1 MPRAFS
7 ESEKQ
12 LIEESLIQQGQKQ
25 FSAFGLRKTNVEE
38 IAQAAGISK
47 GAFYLFFQSKEELF
61 MRVIEQV
68 ERDFRRQALKLIDRP
83 GPTPRAR
90 LTAILIDI
98 FGLWDKVPILHIFG
112 SSDYQVLLRRIPGQ
126 TMIEHL
132 RSDMKFMGELYQY
145 LDDSGLHLTA
155 PPEVFMQLMYAMFL
169 LMLHGS
175 DLGPGG
181 LDTGKAVLLELIAAY
196 ALGELPLESD
206 RVLSLIK
213 EMSENELRHHN
224 QSTGEAISEGD
235 RGGSPLVERPRE

>member
-7 ESEKQ
+7 ESEKKI
-12 LIEESLIQQGQKQ
+12 IEESLLQQGQKQ
-25 FSAFGLRKTNVEE
+25 FSVFGLRKTNVEE

-61 MRVIEQV
+61 MRVMEQV
-68 ERDFRRQALKLIDRP
+68 ERDFRLQALKLIDRP

-98 FGLWDKVPILHIFG
+98 FGLWDKVPMLHILG
-112 SSDYQVLLRRIPGQ
+112 SSDFQVLLRRMPGQ
-126 TMIEHL
+126 SMTEHM
-132 RSDMKFMGELYQY
+132 RSDMQFMGDLYQY
-145 LDDSGLHLTA
+145 LDKSGIHLTA
-155 PPEVFMQLMYAMFL
+155 PPDVFMQLMYAMFL

-181 LDTGKAVLLELIAAY
+181 LDTGKGVLLELIAAY

-206 RVLSLIK
+206 RVLSLIN

-235 RGGSPLVERPRE
+235 RSGSPVVERP

>member
-12 LIEESLIQQGQKQ
+12 IIEESLLEQGKKQ

-90 LTAILIDI
+90 LTAILIDL
-98 FGLWDKVPILHIFG
+98 FGLWDKVPILHVFG
-112 SSDYQVLLRRIPGQ
+112 NSDYQTLLRRMPGQ
-126 TMIEHL
+126 TMTDHM
-132 RSDMKFMGELYQY
+132 RGDMEFLHELYSS
-145 LDDSGLHLTA
+145 LSETGIRITA

-169 LMLHGS
+169 QMLHGS

-213 EMSENELRHHN
+213 ELSENELRHHN

-235 RGGSPLVERPRE
+235 RSGSPIVERP

>member
-12 LIEESLIQQGQKQ
+12 VIEETLLEQGQKQ

-47 GAFYLFFQSKEELF
+47 GAFYLFFQSKEQLF
-61 MRVIEQV
+61 LRVMEEV
-68 ERDFRRQALKLIDRP
+68 EKDFRRQALKLIDRP

-90 LTAILIDI
+90 LTAILIDM

-112 SSDYQVLLRRIPGQ
+112 NSDYQTLLRRMPHQ
-126 TMIEHL
+126 TMADHL

-145 LDDSGLHLTA
+145 LDASGIHLTA
-155 PPEVFMQLMYAMFL
+155 PLDVFMQLMYAMFL

-181 LDTGKAVLLELIAAY
+181 LDTGKALLLELIAAY

-213 EMSENELRHHN
+213 EMSENELRHHD
-224 QSTGEAISEGD
+224 QPTGEAISEGD
-235 RGGSPLVERPRE
+235 RSGSPIAERSRE

>member
-12 LIEESLIQQGQKQ
+12 IIEQSLLEQGQKQ

-38 IAQAAGISK
+38 VAQAAGISK

-68 ERDFRRQALKLIDRP
+68 ERDFRLKALKLIDRP

-112 SSDYQVLLRRIPGQ
+112 GSDYQALLRRMPHQ
-126 TMIEHL
+126 TIADHL
-132 RSDMKFMGELYQY
+132 RSDMQFMGDLYKY
-145 LDDSGLHLTA
+145 LDDTGIHLTA
-155 PPEVFMQLMYAMFL
+155 PPEVFMQLMYTMFL
-169 LMLHGS
+169 VMLHGS

-181 LDTGKAVLLELIAAY
+181 LDTGKAVLLELISAY

-213 EMSENELRHHN
+213 EMSENELRNHN

-235 RGGSPLVERPRE
+235 RSGSPFVERS